1 MIAVDPL
8 DSASVLAAFGAL
20 GVLVVIFAESGL
32 LVFGFFL
39 PGDTLLFPA
48 GVLCAGTAGQPPRL
62 QLWQVL
68 LCAAIGAVAGGQ
80 VGYLIGRHGGRAL
93 LARTSSRRVKGAAA
107 RAEGLLARYGYGK
120 ALVIGRFVPLL
131 RTVLHPVAG
140 ALGVPARPFTLW
152 QTVGGVLWSQA
163 LVLAGFT
170 LGASVPKVD
179 DYLLLLVAVVIV
191 LSMLP
196 LLVEAHRTRR
206 ERRTEPER
214 RVEAERRTE
223 PGRRALPEKG
233 AEPERHT
240 GAGHRHEP
248 GRRAPSEQRAEP
260 ERHTEAGH
268 RHEPERPDLS
278 ERQTLPKRPAE
289 PEQHGRP
296 EQPDQ

>member
-206 ERRTEPER
+206 ERRTETAR
-214 RVEAERRTE
+214 RTETERRTDSE
-223 PGRRALPEKG
+223 RRA
-233 AEPERHT
+233 
-240 GAGHRHEP
+240 EP

-260 ERHTEAGH
+260 ERHTEARH
-268 RHEPERPDLS
+268 RQEPERQNLA

-289 PEQHGRP
+289 PEQRGRP